1 MTDELGREF
10 ADRCG
15 FDRAKLS
22 KEFASLRTASTFAR
36 RSQVLRYVLE
46 ATTELV
52 ILPDDTFCVAE
63 MSDVR
68 QSLRAGGCSKGCTL
82 FVRQKCVTI
91 PCNATR
97 RASYPFLWK
106 GSSCSFI
113 AQQLATYWFSWKMLS
128 VKSVVSYMLWA
139 SHEHTVD

>member
-22 KEFASLRTASTFAR
+22 EEFASLRTASTFAR

-52 ILPDDTFCVAE
+52 IPPDDTFCVAE
-63 MSDVR
+63 MLDVSAIC
-68 QSLRAGGCSKGCTL
+68 QTFDNL
-82 FVRQKCVTI
+82 
-91 PCNATR
+91 
-97 RASYPFLWK
+97 
-106 GSSCSFI
+106 
-113 AQQLATYWFSWKMLS
+113 
-128 VKSVVSYMLWA
+128 
-139 SHEHTVD
+139 